1 MLLSGYDFGLLIL
14 FLYYHKK
21 WQITIYGC
29 DDLKLNN
36 ILREKGLTAKQVSEQ
51 TGIKYGTMLKYSSGE
66 RTPGVER
73 AKLIAAVLDMDWWK
87 LIDK

>member
-1 MLLSGYDFGLLIL
+1 MYVL
-14 FLYYHKK
+14 
-21 WQITIYGC
+21 TIYRS

-36 ILREKGLTAKQVSEQ
+36 ILREKGITAKQVSEQ

>member
-1 MLLSGYDFGLLIL
+1 MYGLTT
-14 FLYYHKK
+14 YRS
-21 WQITIYGC
+21 

>member
-1 MLLSGYDFGLLIL
+1 MVKASLAVAVRTLSEIL
-14 FLYYHKK
+14 EMKSRTFTFFLS
-21 WQITIYGC
+21 
-29 DDLKLNN
+29 DES
-36 ILREKGLTAKQVSEQ
+36 LREKGLTAKQVSEQ

-87 LIDK
+87 LIEE

>member
-1 MLLSGYDFGLLIL
+1 MYEL
-14 FLYYHKK
+14 
-21 WQITIYGC
+21 TIYRS
-29 DDLKLNN
+29 DNLKLNN

-66 RTPGVER
+66 RTPGIER

>member
-1 MLLSGYDFGLLIL
+1 MYVL
-14 FLYYHKK
+14 
-21 WQITIYGC
+21 TIYRS

>member
-1 MLLSGYDFGLLIL
+1 MYVL
-14 FLYYHKK
+14 
-21 WQITIYGC
+21 TIYRS

-36 ILREKGLTAKQVSEQ
+36 ILREKGITAKQVSKQ

-66 RTPGVER
+66 RTPGIER

>member
-1 MLLSGYDFGLLIL
+1 MYGLTT
-14 FLYYHKK
+14 YRS
-21 WQITIYGC
+21 
-29 DDLKLNN
+29 DNLKLNN

-66 RTPGVER
+66 RTPGIER
-73 AKLIAAVLDMDWWK
+73 AKLIAAVLDIDWWK

>member
-1 MLLSGYDFGLLIL
+1 MYVL
-14 FLYYHKK
+14 
-21 WQITIYGC
+21 TIYRS

-36 ILREKGLTAKQVSEQ
+36 ILREKGITAKQVSEQ

-66 RTPGVER
+66 RTPGIER

>member
-1 MLLSGYDFGLLIL
+1 MYGL
-14 FLYYHKK
+14 
-21 WQITIYGC
+21 TIYRS
-29 DDLKLNN
+29 DNLKLNN

>member
-1 MLLSGYDFGLLIL
+1 MYVL
-14 FLYYHKK
+14 
-21 WQITIYGC
+21 TIYRS

-66 RTPGVER
+66 RTPGIER

>member
-1 MLLSGYDFGLLIL
+1 MYEL
-14 FLYYHKK
+14 
-21 WQITIYGC
+21 TIYRS
-29 DDLKLNN
+29 DNLKLNN

-66 RTPGVER
+66 RTPGIER
-73 AKLIAAVLDMDWWK
+73 AKLIAAVLDIDWWK

>member
-1 MLLSGYDFGLLIL
+1 MYVL
-14 FLYYHKK
+14 
-21 WQITIYGC
+21 TIYRS

-36 ILREKGLTAKQVSEQ
+36 ILREKGTTAKQVSEQ

-66 RTPGVER
+66 RTPGIER

>member
-1 MLLSGYDFGLLIL
+1 MYGL
-14 FLYYHKK
+14 
-21 WQITIYGC
+21 TIYRS
-29 DDLKLNN
+29 DNLKLNN

-66 RTPGVER
+66 RTPGIER

>member
-1 MLLSGYDFGLLIL
+1 MYGL
-14 FLYYHKK
+14 
-21 WQITIYGC
+21 TIYRS
-29 DDLKLNN
+29 DNLKLNN
-36 ILREKGLTAKQVSEQ
+36 ILREKGITAKQVSEQ

-66 RTPGVER
+66 RTPGIER